1 MTVTFQNIQN
11 YLGKQGKILSLKRS
25 LSKLSHLTLGLFVFL
40 TLISAKIYAREI
52 PLPLPPSIDAKSWV
66 LMDYDSGQVLISK
79 NPDERRAPASL
90 TKLMTEYVV
99 ASQIK
104 SGAIGLNDRVRIS
117 KHAWLGGGAKTDG
130 STSFLKVNSEVSLK
144 NLLYGMII
152 QSGND
157 AAIALA
163 EHVSGSE
170 KAFTSL
176 MNFYVKKLGMKNTH
190 YSDASGYPVAD
201 HYSSA
206 RDIAI
211 LSRAL
216 IHDFPQEYA
225 ICSIKKFK
233 WDGIKQRNRN
243 ALLWRDSRIDGI
255 KTGHTA
261 AAGYCLDASELRG
274 HSRLIAVALGAST
287 NKERADDA
295 MNLLEYGF
303 QYFKTYKLYD
313 ASKPIITSRLWEGRK
328 NTLQIGALEDVFVTV
343 GKGRR
348 KDIKTSLNLP
358 ASLIAPYKK
367 GAKIGTLKITMKG
380 KTLKSVPLV
389 TLSDAQRGSFF
400 SREYDSILLWFH
412 KHAGKF

>member
-1 MTVTFQNIQN
+1 MSI
-11 YLGKQGKILSLKRS
+11 KRS
-25 LSKLSHLTLGLFVFL
+25 FSKLSYLTLGLFVFL
-40 TLISAKIYAREI
+40 TIITTKIYAQEI

-66 LMDYDSGQVLISK
+66 LLDYDSGRVLISK

-104 SGAIGLNDRVRIS
+104 IGAIHMNDLVRIS

-130 STSFLKVNSEVSLK
+130 STSFLKVHSEVSLE
-144 NLLYGMII
+144 NLLHGMII

-170 KAFTSL
+170 EAFTHL
-176 MNFYVKKLGMKNTH
+176 MNAYAKKLGMKNTH

-216 IHDFPQEYA
+216 IHDFPKEYA
-225 ICSIKKFK
+225 ISSIKEFK
-233 WDGIKQRNRN
+233 WNGIKQRNRN
-243 ALLWRDSRIDGI
+243 ALLWQDSRIDGI

-274 HSRLIAVALGAST
+274 HSRLIAVVLGAST
-287 NKERADDA
+287 NKARAESA
-295 MNLLEYGF
+295 MSLLEYGF
-303 QYFKTYKLYD
+303 QYFKTYKLYEP
-313 ASKPIITSRLWEGRK
+313 SKPIITSRLWEGK
-328 NTLQIGALEDVFVTV
+328 KKTLQVGVQKDVLVTI
-343 GKGRR
+343 GKGRYG
-348 KDIKTSLNLP
+348 DIKTYVNLP
-358 ASLIAPYKK
+358 TSLIAPYKK
-367 GAKIGTLKITMKG
+367 GTPIGTLKITLEG

-389 TLSDAQRGSFF
+389 ALSDAPRGSFF

-412 KHAGKF
+412 THLGKS

>member
-1 MTVTFQNIQN
+1 
-11 YLGKQGKILSLKRS
+11 LSIKKS
-25 LSKLSHLTLGLFVFL
+25 FSKLSYLILGLFVFS
-40 TLISAKIYAREI
+40 TLVSTKIYA
-52 PLPLPPSIDAKSWV
+52 LPVPPAINAKSWV

-104 SGAIGLNDRVRIS
+104 SGAIHMNDLIKIS

-130 STSFLKVNSEVSLK
+130 STSFLKVNSKVSLK
-144 NLLYGMII
+144 NLLHGMII

-157 AAIALA
+157 SAIALA

-170 KAFTSL
+170 KAFTHL
-176 MNFYVKKLGMKNTH
+176 MNFYAKKLGMKNTH
-190 YSDASGYPVAD
+190 YSDASGYPVEN

-225 ICSIKKFK
+225 ISSVKEFK
-233 WDGIKQRNRN
+233 WNGIKQRNRN
-243 ALLWRDSRIDGI
+243 ALLWKDSRIDGV

-274 HSRLIAVALGAST
+274 HSRLIAVALGSST
-287 NKERADDA
+287 NKKRADDA

-303 QYFKTYKLYD
+303 RYFKTYKLYD
-313 ASKPIITSRLWEGRK
+313 TSKPIITSRLWKGRK
-328 NTLQIGALEDVFVTV
+328 NRLQIGVSEKVLLTAEV
-343 GKGRR
+343 GKYG
-348 KDIKTSLNLP
+348 DIKTSLNLP
-358 ASLIAPYKK
+358 VSLIAPYKK
-367 GAKIGTLKITMKG
+367 GVKIGTLKITLNG
-380 KTLKSVPLV
+380 KTLKTVPLIAM
-389 TLSDAQRGSFF
+389 SDARRGSFF
-400 SREYDSILLWFH
+400 SRKYDSILLWFH
-412 KHAGKF
+412 KHMEKS

>member
-1 MTVTFQNIQN
+1 MSTKKSF
-11 YLGKQGKILSLKRS
+11 
-25 LSKLSHLTLGLFVFL
+25 SKLSYLILGLFIFL
-40 TLISAKIYAREI
+40 TLISAKIYA
-52 PLPLPPSIDAKSWV
+52 LPVPPTINAKSWV
-66 LMDYDSGQVLISK
+66 LMDYDSGQILISK

-104 SGAIGLNDRVRIS
+104 NGNIHMNDLVKIS

-144 NLLYGMII
+144 NLLHGMII

-157 AAIALA
+157 SAIALA

-170 KAFTSL
+170 KAFTNL
-176 MNFYVKKLGMKNTH
+176 MNFYAKKLGMKNTH
-190 YSDASGYPVAD
+190 YSDASGYPVAN

-225 ICSIKKFK
+225 ISSIKEFK
-233 WDGIKQRNRN
+233 WNGIKQRNRN
-243 ALLWRDSRIDGI
+243 ALLWKDSRIDGI
-255 KTGHTA
+255 KTGHTS

-274 HSRLIAVALGAST
+274 HSRLIAIVLGAST
-287 NKERADDA
+287 NKERANDA

-303 QYFKTYKLYD
+303 HYFKTYKLYD
-313 ASKPIITSRLWEGRK
+313 TSKPIVTSRLWEGKK
-328 NTLQIGALEDVFVTV
+328 NRLQIGVSKKVFVTIEA
-343 GKGRR
+343 GKYS
-348 KDIKTSLNLP
+348 DIKTSLNLP

-367 GAKIGTLKITMKG
+367 GAKIGTLKITLNG
-380 KTLKSVPLV
+380 KTLKTVPLV
-389 TLSDAQRGSFF
+389 AMSDAQRGSFF
-400 SREYDSILLWFH
+400 SRKYDSILLWFH
-412 KHAGKF
+412 KH